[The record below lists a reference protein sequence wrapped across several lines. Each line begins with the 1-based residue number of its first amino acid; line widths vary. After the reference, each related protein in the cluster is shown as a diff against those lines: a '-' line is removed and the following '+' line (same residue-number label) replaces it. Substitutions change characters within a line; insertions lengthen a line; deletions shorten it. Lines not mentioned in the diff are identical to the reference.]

1 MRRLLDRCAGIDV
14 GQALLVVCV
23 RVFDGKGTLAQQV
36 RSFGATT
43 PDLMMLRDWL
53 ISLGVTH
60 VAMESTGVYW
70 KAPYYMLEDHFE
82 MLLVNAAHL
91 KHVPGRKTDVI
102 DAQWIA
108 EVLSYGL
115 LRPSFVPSPPFR
127 ELRDLTRYRKSLIR
141 ARTGEVNRLH
151 RYSRTPA

>member
-1 MRRLLDRCAGIDV
+1 MRRLIDRCAGIDV

-23 RVFDGKGTLAQQV
+23 RVFDGKGGLSQQT

-43 PDLMMLRDWL
+43 PDLVVLRDWL
-53 ISLGVTH
+53 ISLRVTH

-70 KAPYYMLEDHFE
+70 KAPYYVLEEHFE
-82 MLLVNAAHL
+82 VLLVNAAHL

-115 LRPSFVPSPPFR
+115 
-127 ELRDLTRYRKSLIR
+127 
-141 ARTGEVNRLH
+141 
-151 RYSRTPA
+151 

>member
-91 KHVPGRKTDVI
+91 T
-102 DAQWIA
+102 
-108 EVLSYGL
+108 
-115 LRPSFVPSPPFR
+115 
-127 ELRDLTRYRKSLIR
+127 RKSVRQWAGGSARRSVSGAGPCTYAAVDWPTTSCPSVIR
-141 ARTGEVNRLH
+141 RC
-151 RYSRTPA
+151 